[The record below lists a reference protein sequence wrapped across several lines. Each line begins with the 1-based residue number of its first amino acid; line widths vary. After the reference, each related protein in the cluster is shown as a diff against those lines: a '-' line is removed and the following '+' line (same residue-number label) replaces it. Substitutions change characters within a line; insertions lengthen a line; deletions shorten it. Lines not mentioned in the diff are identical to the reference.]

1 MDNIKKR
8 YWAAIGICT
17 GVFSVAMDWSVVNN
31 SLPSIQRSLGTSLG
45 ELQWIMNAFGLAM
58 TISLVTMG
66 RLGDIIGRRRLY
78 YIGLIIFG
86 LSSIGAAISPSAIFL
101 IVNRCFQGLSM
112 AIMMPC
118 SQSLI
123 THAFPEELHG
133 KALGIWMTIMGIGI
147 SIGPVVGGIVVT
159 LLSWHWIF
167 YLNLPFVIVSLIL
180 IKIFVQES
188 RNESQTPKFDIP
200 GVILLTIAL
209 GSFVIALVQAPTWDW
224 NTPIFWGLLGTSVL
238 GFIAF
243 FFAEH
248 RAEAPL
254 VQFEFF
260 NNRQFFAGSLGAY
273 SIAFLFWGVFFL
285 VPLYLQNVRGLSPAG
300 SGLMLISQ
308 TIPFAILS
316 HYAGTISH
324 RVGTKVL
331 VKVGALISALGV
343 LLMTFYTITTPLVLV
358 GIALGLFGIGGGLMF
373 GPTTSLGIS
382 ALPRSS
388 SGLAAGAVTTMQE
401 IGSAM
406 GLTLVGTVFRSQEKA
421 ALSENLLNENIQLPP
436 VTIEKIRSLM
446 SSYDH
451 LKQEILRFPSP
462 TQKKIITAFQQ
473 SFVDGFAWG
482 MWLCVFIATVSLVL
496 ILFTLKKTKKMD
508 RSPVH
513 QKD

>member
-1 MDNIKKR
+1 
-8 YWAAIGICT
+8 
-17 GVFSVAMDWSVVNN
+17 
-31 SLPSIQRSLGTSLG
+31 
-45 ELQWIMNAFGLAM
+45 
-58 TISLVTMG
+58 
-66 RLGDIIGRRRLY
+66 
-78 YIGLIIFG
+78 
-86 LSSIGAAISPSAIFL
+86 
-101 IVNRCFQGLSM
+101 
-112 AIMMPC
+112 
-118 SQSLI
+118 
-123 THAFPEELHG
+123 
-133 KALGIWMTIMGIGI
+133 
-147 SIGPVVGGIVVT
+147 
-159 LLSWHWIF
+159 
-167 YLNLPFVIVSLIL
+167 
-180 IKIFVQES
+180 
-188 RNESQTPKFDIP
+188 
-200 GVILLTIAL
+200 
-209 GSFVIALVQAPTWDW
+209 
-224 NTPIFWGLLGTSVL
+224 
-238 GFIAF
+238 
-243 FFAEH
+243 
-248 RAEAPL
+248 
-254 VQFEFF
+254 
-260 NNRQFFAGSLGAY
+260 
-273 SIAFLFWGVFFL
+273 
-285 VPLYLQNVRGLSPAG
+285 
-300 SGLMLISQ
+300 MLISQ

-373 GPTTSLGIS
+373 GPTTYLGIS

-421 ALSENLLNENIQLPP
+421 ALSENLLNENIQLSP

-451 LKQEILRFPSP
+451 LKQEILRFPLF
-462 TQKKIITAFQQ
+462 TQKKVITAFQQ

-508 RSPVH
+508 RSPAH

>member
-1 MDNIKKR
+1 MDNVKKR
-8 YWAAIGICT
+8 YWAAMGICI

-31 SLPSIQRSLGTSLG
+31 SLPSIQRALGTSLG

-58 TISLVTMG
+58 TVSLVTIG

-86 LSSIGAAISPSAIFL
+86 LSSIGAALSPSAGFL
-101 IVNRCFQGLSM
+101 IINRCFQGLSM

-133 KALGIWMTIMGIGI
+133 KALGIWMTVMGIGI
-147 SIGPVVGGIVVT
+147 SLGPVVGGIVVT

-167 YLNLPFVIVSLIL
+167 YLNLPFVIISLIL
-180 IKIFVQES
+180 ITMFVEES
-188 RNESQTPKFDIP
+188 RNESQVPKFDIP
-200 GVILLTIAL
+200 GVILLIIAL
-209 GSFVIALVQAPTWDW
+209 GSFVFALVQAPTWGW
-224 NTPIFWGLLGTSVL
+224 NTPVIWGLLGISVL

-243 FFAEH
+243 FFAER
-248 RAEAPL
+248 RAESPL
-254 VQFEFF
+254 IQFEFF
-260 NNRQFFAGSLGAY
+260 NNRKFFAGSLGAY

-285 VPLYLQNVRGLSPAG
+285 VPLYLQNVRGLSPAA

-316 HYAGTISH
+316 HYAGNISH
-324 RVGTKVL
+324 RVGTEIL

-343 LLMTFYTITTPLVLV
+343 LLMALYTTQTPLALV
-358 GIALGLFGIGGGLMF
+358 AIALGLFGVGGGLMF

-388 SGLAAGAVTTMQE
+388 SGLAAGAVTTIQE

-406 GLTLVGTVFRSQEKA
+406 GLTLVGTLFRSQEKA
-421 ALSENLLNENIQLPP
+421 ALSENLLKENIHLSSNA
-436 VTIEKIRSLM
+436 IEKIRSLM

-451 LKQEILRFPSP
+451 LKQEILTFPAQ
-462 TQKKIITAFQQ
+462 TQNKIIIAFQQ

-482 MWLCVFIATVSLVL
+482 MWLCAFVATLSLLL
-496 ILFTLKKTKKMD
+496 ILLILRKNHEKA
-508 RSPVH
+508 
-513 QKD
+513 